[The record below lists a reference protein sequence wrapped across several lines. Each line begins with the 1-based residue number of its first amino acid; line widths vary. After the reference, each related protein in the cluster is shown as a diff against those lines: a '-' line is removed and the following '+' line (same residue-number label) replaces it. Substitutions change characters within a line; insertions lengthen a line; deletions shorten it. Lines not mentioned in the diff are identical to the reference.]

1 MIMDNDNIFQ
11 LCGKE
16 RPEIQGTTQT
26 NIAYV
31 DDLSQ
36 VIANENKLSLQ
47 EYIQT
52 LYKVTASFFT
62 ENTLSINSKKSE
74 FLLVPSNDD
83 DLELFIMTHEGDM
96 ITGKRK

>member
-31 DDLSQ
+31 DDLPQ

-52 LYKVTASFFT
+52 LYKVTASFLADPPSGGVSSRFT
-62 ENTLSINSKKSE
+62 
-74 FLLVPSNDD
+74 LVRLCVCVSVLDEIS
-83 DLELFIMTHEGDM
+83 L
-96 ITGKRK
+96 